1 MAAETAELFATGG
14 AGDDVLTGSAL
25 RDHLEGGLGDDH
37 LWGRGSTDRMFGHE
51 GDDSISWSG
60 PGDGIDQIVGGPGA
74 DEVFMW
80 TTDAAEI
87 FELRPASEGVEVTG
101 GTLPARLVAATTE
114 KLYLSAGG
122 GDDHIHADQVTH
134 AVALSLDGGAGDD
147 HITGGAGR
155 DNVKGGL
162 DQDNVGGG
170 DGDDLVSGELA
181 FGDRGNDRITVEKG
195 VKGIAEG
202 GDGVDVAY
210 VGTGVAADTVS
221 VRPSLPNVRVD
232 GQAGD
237 APFAVS
243 VRNSEALYVDTG
255 DGDDSAT
262 IAPGTGALISTL
274 LRGGRGNDTL
284 RGSDGLET
292 LAGDFGADT
301 LDGGLAPDRLL
312 GGYDDDT
319 ILARDGADDEIE
331 CATGFDSVL
340 ADLEPSDRLTDGT
353 ACERVGRAAP
363 TEAREPSA
371 SIGEPGELTDDGHGI
386 VGVPISCPPVR
397 GGCRGT
403 LTLVSAQPLAVGAS
417 GSPMRVTLGSA
428 PFLLGPGSRGELPVS
443 IPGHADLLPIQ
454 HELGGRLPARAQVLT
469 GVAEGA
475 PAERTTD
482 LSLSLLR

>member
-1 MAAETAELFATGG
+1 MPRR
-14 AGDDVLTGSAL
+14 S
-25 RDHLEGGLGDDH
+25 
-37 LWGRGSTDRMFGHE
+37 S
-51 GDDSISWSG
+51 SC
-60 PGDGIDQIVGGPGA
+60 
-74 DEVFMW
+74 
-80 TTDAAEI
+80 
-87 FELRPASEGVEVTG
+87 RPASEGVEVTG

-134 AVALSLDGGAGDD
+134 AVALSLDGGAGHD

-162 DQDNVGGG
+162 DKDNVGGG

-181 FGDRGNDRITVEKG
+181 FGDRGNDRITVEGG

-210 VGTGVAADTVS
+210 VGTGAAADTVS
-221 VRPSLPNVRVD
+221 VRPSPPNVRVD

-262 IAPGTGALISTL
+262 IAPGTGALTSTL

-284 RGSDGLET
+284 LGSDGLET

-331 CATGFDSVL
+331 CAH
-340 ADLEPSDRLTDGT
+340 RLRRRARRPRAVGP
-353 ACERVGRAAP
+353 AHRRHGVRAGRPRGAHRGPRAHGRA
-363 TEAREPSA
+363 SA
-371 SIGEPGELTDDGHGI
+371 SP
-386 VGVPISCPPVR
+386 
-397 GGCRGT
+397 
-403 LTLVSAQPLAVGAS
+403 AS
-417 GSPMRVTLGSA
+417 
-428 PFLLGPGSRGELPVS
+428 
-443 IPGHADLLPIQ
+443 
-454 HELGGRLPARAQVLT
+454 
-469 GVAEGA
+469 
-475 PAERTTD
+475 
-482 LSLSLLR
+482 

>member
-1 MAAETAELFATGG
+1 MRVTTTSRAA
-14 AGDDVLTGSAL
+14 
-25 RDHLEGGLGDDH
+25 
-37 LWGRGSTDRMFGHE
+37 
-51 GDDSISWSG
+51 
-60 PGDGIDQIVGGPGA
+60 PGA
-74 DEVFMW
+74 
-80 TTDAAEI
+80 TTSRAAST
-87 FELRPASEGVEVTG
+87 R
-101 GTLPARLVAATTE
+101 TT
-114 KLYLSAGG
+114 
-122 GDDHIHADQVTH
+122 
-134 AVALSLDGGAGDD
+134 
-147 HITGGAGR
+147 
-155 DNVKGGL
+155 
-162 DQDNVGGG
+162 VGGG

-210 VGTGVAADTVS
+210 VGTGAAADTVS

-331 CATGFDSVL
+331 CGTGFDGVL

-403 LTLVSAQPLAVGAS
+403 LTLVSAQPLKVGAS
-417 GSPMRVTLGSA
+417 GTPMRVTLGSA